1 MNLTAQQFETFKET
15 YANSIVLNMTEK
27 DMREQIF
34 NMICDE
40 LDELTYE
47 EITEEIINKGRQDIL
62 DYLILTATSD
72 DRSNNPP

>member
-1 MNLTAQQFETFKET
+1 MNLTAQQFDTFKET

-62 DYLILTATSD
+62 DY
-72 DRSNNPP
+72 